1 MLVDYRAN
9 LGIFRKKR
17 GKNVYKCIII
27 ANNAIFGNFFE
38 IRLDN
43 VNLPIF

>member
-1 MLVDYRAN
+1 MGYRAN
-9 LGIFRKKR
+9 LGIFKKKR
-17 GKNVYKCIII
+17 GKKAYKCIII
-27 ANNAIFGNFFE
+27 ANNANFGNIFE